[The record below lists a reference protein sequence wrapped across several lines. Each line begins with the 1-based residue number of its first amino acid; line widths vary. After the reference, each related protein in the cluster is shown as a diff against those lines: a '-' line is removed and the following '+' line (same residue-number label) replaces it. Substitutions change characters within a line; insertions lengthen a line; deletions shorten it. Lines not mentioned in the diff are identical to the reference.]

1 MISVPGR
8 WRLALAAIGLGV
20 LQIPVLLG
28 AAADPSQSDF
38 GNYFT
43 SAFVLARGG
52 DLGPLYD
59 RDTFAASMGEAG
71 LSVLG
76 SFIPHPP
83 ANALWLLPFAWLSP
97 SEAKGAWALLLLAC
111 LGATVWLTRRLL
123 PRADGWLAA
132 VIVITPVLAIRNN
145 LAFGQ
150 PYLVLSA
157 LLAGGTLALTSGL
170 PFVGGLLLG
179 LGVSFKPYALCLG
192 LLFLHRDRLRPLVGF
207 TCGAV
212 APSLLVVAL
221 NGPGGFETFATRVLP
236 WMVRGDIQ
244 DPFSPVWGSVGA
256 LANRL
261 FRFEADLNP
270 EPWIVA
276 PMVARFIGAAVPAG
290 LIVLGVAWGR
300 RAMREGRVLDA
311 VGVCLAFA
319 LAAAPFAA
327 SYHLVLLAVPVA
339 ALVSRLEGWS
349 LAGWLIFWA
358 ALGSPLMNVF
368 REVTG
373 ALTPLAYSRF
383 VVLTALAFVVA
394 QPLVSRSAAGPAV
407 GLGLFAGILAI
418 GLAPRDEAW
427 PRVVEATGYSMMN
440 PHFCG
445 ENLRWFVPS
454 SDGRGLESRGAGEP
468 CGPGR
473 RVEPAALAV
482 TSRFVDGSWNL
493 YLVDAESSANS
504 IQLTSSDANEID
516 PVMAPGGCEVVFASD
531 QGRGL
536 GSTALYR
543 LELSRFIVGCD
554 TAARASDPR

>member
-1 MISVPGR
+1 MSPVRGR

-20 LQIPVLLG
+20 LQMPVLRG

-43 SAFVLARGG
+43 SAYVLARGG

-59 RDTFAASMGEAG
+59 RDTFAASMGGAG

-97 SEAKGAWALLLLAC
+97 AEAKGAWTLVLVAC
-111 LGATVWLTRRLL
+111 VGFTVWITRRFL
-123 PRADGWLAA
+123 PGDGGWLAG
-132 VIVITPVLAIRNN
+132 VIVLAPVLAVRNN

-157 LLAGGTLALTSGL
+157 LLAGGTLCLTSGL
-170 PFVGGLLLG
+170 PFVGALLLG

-192 LLFLHRDRLRPLVGF
+192 LLFLHRDRLRTLAGF

-212 APSLLVVAL
+212 APSLAVLGL
-221 NGPGGFETFATRVLP
+221 NGPGGFEVFATQVLP

-261 FRFEADLNP
+261 FRFEVDLNP

-276 PMVARFIGAAVPAG
+276 PMVARFIGAAVPTG

-300 RAMREGRVLDA
+300 KAMRAGRLLDA
-311 VGVCLAFA
+311 VGVLVAFA
-319 LAAAPFAA
+319 LAASPFAA

-339 ALVSRLEGWS
+339 AMASRLEGRT
-349 LAGWLIFWA
+349 LFGWLISWA

-368 REVTG
+368 REATG
-373 ALTPLAYSRF
+373 VLTPLAYSRF
-383 VVLTALAFVVA
+383 FVITALAFVVA
-394 QPLVSRSAAGPAV
+394 RPFVSRSAAAPAV
-407 GLGLFAGILAI
+407 VLGLLGGVLAI
-418 GLAPRDEAW
+418 GSAPRDEAW

-440 PHFCG
+440 PHFCA
-445 ENLRWFVPS
+445 ENLRWYVPS
-454 SDGRGLESRGAGEP
+454 SDGRGREGRGTGARCKLENGAEP
-468 CGPGR
+468 VTR
-473 RVEPAALAV
+473 TV
-482 TSRFVDGSWNL
+482 TSHFTDGSWNL
-493 YLVDAESSANS
+493 YLVDAAASDNP

-516 PVMAPGGCEVVFASD
+516 PVMAPGGCAVVFASD

-543 LELSRFIVGCD
+543 LELSRFIAGCD

>member
-1 MISVPGR
+1 M
-8 WRLALAAIGLGV
+8 
-20 LQIPVLLG
+20 PVLFG
-28 AAADPSQSDF
+28 AALDPSQSDF

-43 SAFVLARGG
+43 SAFTLARGG

-59 RDTFAASMGEAG
+59 RHTFTVSMEAAG

-97 SEAKGAWALLLLAC
+97 AAAKGVWTVVLLASI
-111 LGATVWLTRRLL
+111 GATVWLTRRLL

-132 VIVITPVLAIRNN
+132 VIVLAPVLAIRNN

-157 LLAGGTLALTSGL
+157 LLAGGTLALMSGL
-170 PFVGGLLLG
+170 SFSGGLLLG
-179 LGVSFKPYALCLG
+179 LGVSFKPYALCVG
-192 LLFLHRDRLRPLVGF
+192 LLFLQRDRLRSLAGF
-207 TCGAV
+207 ALGVV
-212 APSLLVVAL
+212 APSLAVLGL
-221 NGPGGFETFATRVLP
+221 NGAGGFEVFATQVLP
-236 WMVRGDIQ
+236 WMARGDIQ

-270 EPWIVA
+270 APWILA
-276 PMVARFIGAAVPAG
+276 PMAARFIAAAVPAG
-290 LIVLGVAWGR
+290 LLALGVVWGR

-311 VGVCLAFA
+311 VGACVAFA
-319 LAAAPFAA
+319 LAASPFAA
-327 SYHLVLLAVPVA
+327 SYHLVLLVVPVA
-339 ALVSRLEGWS
+339 AVASRLEGW
-349 LAGWLIFWA
+349 LLVGWLIFWA
-358 ALGSPLMNVF
+358 ALGSPLMNIF

-373 ALTPLAYSRF
+373 PLAPLAYSRF
-383 VVLTALAFVVA
+383 CIITALAFVVA
-394 QPLVSRSAAGPAV
+394 RPFVSRAAAAPAA
-407 GLGLFAGILAI
+407 GLGLLAGLLAI
-418 GLAPRDEAW
+418 GSAPRDEAW
-427 PRVVEATGYSMMN
+427 PRVVAASGYSMMN

-454 SDGRGLESRGAGEP
+454 SDGRGRESRGAGES
-468 CGPGR
+468 CGHR
-473 RVEPAALAV
+473 PAPEAV
-482 TSRFVDGSWNL
+482 TSRFADGSWNL
-493 YLVDAESSANS
+493 YLQVASAAHS
-504 IQLTSSDANEID
+504 TRLTSSDANEID
-516 PVMAPGGCEVVFASD
+516 PVMTPGGCDVVFASD

-543 LELSRFIVGCD
+543 LDLSRFIAGCD